1 MSAHKPIINPK
12 AVIILTITHLHNHIL
27 KASELFIP
35 KNSYKVKLNL
45 LGIHYLDKYIFLVY
59 TNIVSFG
66 GIMDT
71 LVFNSGNSQAV
82 RIPKEFRFKTK
93 VVTILKQGKDLILKE
108 KQPLSWNEIYK
119 MPCDCD
125 FQLQREDNCIP
136 QNRELF

>member
-1 MSAHKPIINPK
+1 
-12 AVIILTITHLHNHIL
+12 
-27 KASELFIP
+27 
-35 KNSYKVKLNL
+35 
-45 LGIHYLDKYIFLVY
+45 
-59 TNIVSFG
+59 
-66 GIMDT
+66 MDT